1 MGLKLC
7 ILLSLIG
14 GVLASFGQKP
24 FVVKGRIRA
33 IKDGAIVKVIQWYG
47 PSRITLGKDTVRD
60 GRFDFP
66 LWFCGYTLICL
77 D

>member
-33 IKDGAIVKVIQWYG
+33 IKDRAIVKVMQM
-47 PSRITLGKDTVRD
+47 V
-60 GRFDFP
+60 
-66 LWFCGYTLICL
+66 
-77 D
+77 

>member
-33 IKDGAIVKVIQWYG
+33 IKDGAIVKVMQMVWSQWNNPWEGYG
-47 PSRITLGKDTVRD
+47 KRWAV
-60 GRFDFP
+60 
-66 LWFCGYTLICL
+66 
-77 D
+77 